1 MKKLTNA
8 ISALAA
14 VFLLL
19 AGCTDKDSVTYSG
32 HEAGNIQ
39 SGIFT
44 TDNGV
49 KMNIVGNDGKYDVNT
64 ERRVLVDYMTRPG
77 ADSKHIDI
85 DISGL
90 WDAQTVSILSMSA
103 LSKDMVD
110 SPIRISDAWFNAGYL
125 NLLASIQAKDVSKH
139 MIVAAYD
146 ISANGITFRLYHEGT
161 VEQSDTVQ
169 DIFACVPMDEITTSY
184 EHYCESFGKKAV
196 FPVPV
201 LLQWTWYAL
210 DEKGPLMLYERKGTF
225 NPAAS
230 N

>member
-32 HEAGNIQ
+32 REAGNIQ

-49 KMNIVGNDGKYDVNT
+49 KMNVVGNDGKYDINT
-64 ERRVLVDYMTRPG
+64 ERRVLVDYKTRPG

-103 LSKDMVD
+103 ISKDMVD

-146 ISANGITFRLYHEGT
+146 ISASGITFRLYHEGT

-169 DIFACVPMDEITTSY
+169 DIFACVPMTEVTTSY
-184 EHYCESFGKKAV
+184 EHYCESLGKKAV

>member
-8 ISALAA
+8 ITALAA

-32 HEAGNIQ
+32 REAGNIQ

-64 ERRVLVDYMTRPG
+64 ERRVLVDYTTRPG

-169 DIFACVPMDEITTSY
+169 DIFACVPMNEITTSY
-184 EHYCESFGKKAV
+184 EHYCESLGKKAV